1 MMDDSTEE
9 NFLND
14 FYDADLIKKLDD
26 VKQIINDS
34 NYEGSKES
42 SVHKLL
48 QDCIEI
54 LKTEKNSMECIE
66 KGSCISNSIVNNLLA
81 YEKNIIA
88 LFKHCSESN
97 LIYGNL
103 IMNVKQLL
111 TELFK
116 KASEIQ
122 LLFFG
127 ILEKVKFDLSLKEDL
142 NLLLKVL
149 QYIWYGAEAVYNAS
163 NKIMASHWKAYIT
176 MLKKYAAELKDCIIN
191 DEPIDFLCSEIKKTI
206 LSHKFYDEASL
217 KLLTYMMSVLV
228 KLCSYG
234 RVSKSH
240 NILLEF
246 ILFLNS
252 YWLSDTQNAV
262 AVKDRLSQFV
272 DQLVLLS
279 DDIFVET
286 FQSSCQD
293 IINNNSSNQKM
304 SAMYIA
310 MLLIKRLTKAPCDQ
324 QARQIICVVFNL
336 IKSTDSIM
344 CCYNIN
350 IYEDLLINVASIIL
364 ISDYSLF
371 ENVEN
376 ILIQNILN
384 TKYWPALF
392 SSDLW
397 IIIMRYLS
405 PDLCILQFS
414 KLAKLFEALIVFPC
428 FAQCPQ
434 HIYLEMLLKRHFS
447 LITNKS
453 QLVNCCP
460 QLKLQSLK
468 SAVGILHVSTLSK
481 YNQLSEMIKIIR
493 ILPEQTNYEHLN
505 EEIVY
510 LWNCIKDEYPSEYLC
525 ALVEV
530 SIGSEKLLKRIIPK
544 TIKILSSCAYDDTTE
559 MKRCRLRLIRSIL
572 LHMPRFQEKLIM
584 DIFLQYLFD
593 HHPLVQQW
601 TIETIVYFSSITENQ
616 NHLISM
622 LFKQP
627 EVRTIIKDYLEMKIN
642 HSYNYDDLIQYFEQL
657 SLNGEFQHICTFDGK
672 LGKVL
677 DTLKINIDCLN
688 DIVSKTQITAD
699 ELERLK
705 EYTSLLNNIC
715 EAMKFNIEDF

>member
-9 NFLND
+9 NFLDD
-14 FYDADLIKKLDD
+14 FHNTDLMKKLDD

-34 NYEGSKES
+34 NYEGSKEPS
-42 SVHKLL
+42 IHTLL

-54 LKTEKNSMECIE
+54 LNTEKNSMECIDG
-66 KGSCISNSIVNNLLA
+66 GSCTSSSIVTDLLS
-81 YEKNIIA
+81 YEKDIIA

-103 IMNVKQLL
+103 IMNIKQLL

-122 LLFFG
+122 ILFFS
-127 ILEKVKFDLSLKEDL
+127 IVEKVEFDFTLKKDLSL
-142 NLLLKVL
+142 LLRVL
-149 QYIWYGAEAVYNAS
+149 QYIWYGAKAVYNAS
-163 NKIMASHWKAYIT
+163 YKIMASHWKAYIT
-176 MLKKYAAELKDCIIN
+176 ISKKYAAELKDYIIN

-206 LSHKFYDEASL
+206 LSFQFNDESSL
-217 KLLTYMMSVLV
+217 KLSTYMMSVLV

-234 RVSKSH
+234 RISKSH
-240 NILLEF
+240 NVVLEF

-252 YWLSDTQNAV
+252 YWLSDTQDAV

-279 DDIFVET
+279 DDTFVKT
-286 FQSSCQD
+286 FQSSSQE
-293 IINNNSSNQKM
+293 IINNNSSSQKM

-310 MLLIKRLTKAPCDQ
+310 MLLIKRLTKTPCDQ
-324 QARQIICVVFNL
+324 QAHQIICIVFDL
-336 IKSTDSIM
+336 IKSIDSVM
-344 CCYNIN
+344 CCYNVD
-350 IYEDLLINVASIIL
+350 IYEDLLINVASVIL
-364 ISDYSLF
+364 ISDYNLF

-376 ILIQNILN
+376 ILIENILN
-384 TKYWPALF
+384 TEYWPALF

-414 KLAKLFEALIVFPC
+414 KLAKLYEALVVFPC
-428 FAQCPQ
+428 FTQCPQ
-434 HIYLEMLLKRHFS
+434 HIYIEMLLKRHFS
-447 LITNKS
+447 LVTNKK

-468 SAVGILHVSTLSK
+468 SSIGILHVSTLSK
-481 YNQLSEMIKIIR
+481 YNQLSEMIKIIS

-505 EEIVY
+505 EEIIH
-510 LWNCIKDEYPSEYLC
+510 LWNSIKDEYPPEYLS

-530 SIGSEKLLKRIIPK
+530 SIGSEKLLKTIIPK
-544 TIKILSSCAYDDTTE
+544 TTKILSSCTYDDNTE

-601 TIETIVYFSSITENQ
+601 TIETIVYFSSVTEGQSN
-616 NHLISM
+616 LISM
-622 LFKQP
+622 LFKQS

-642 HSYNYDDLIQYFEQL
+642 HTYTHNDFIQYFEQL
-657 SLNGEFQHICTFDGK
+657 SLCGKFQHMCTFNGK
-672 LGKVL
+672 LDKVL
-677 DTLKINIDCLN
+677 DTLKTDIDCLN
-688 DIVSKTQITAD
+688 DIVCKTQITAD

-705 EYTSLLNNIC
+705 EYSSLLNNIC
-715 EAMKFNIEDF
+715 EAMKFNIKDL